1 MDCSLNRD
9 FAQRAER
16 HGKFGFEGTDSF
28 QRVLSLLRSA
38 TTMRTNPIAPMQNF
52 IARWIKNFE
61 NKSTRESGVAITHLF
76 VDFSRERY
84 CPPKILLGPMV
95 EEATRV
101 ARVMSVREM
110 RKLVISMA
118 YLAIDPGERFLAAM
132 SHNVKAHHH
141 HLNKNEAILMLH
153 GLAVLDSVLA
163 HHCGEERFDLKS
175 IYYTLV
181 SNPEFIRKMHDHPDR
196 AQINMLAD
204 ADRWFVGTSE
214 WKYQDD
220 EFDSSPLEREVA
232 AVLRKSSADVFEQM
246 DMPYIN
252 HPVDLSVMYNEKSFH
267 LECDGKTHLVRL
279 CDGHGTYMNGQTIF
293 QSGLIQRAVDAPLVR
308 LPSYIFLKN
317 EEDMG
322 FWRSFLDQMTVIPE
336 KTSLMLLGVGRPQLL
351 PIKVNSPF

>member
-1 MDCSLNRD
+1 MNCSLTRD
-9 FAQRAER
+9 FAQRAEH

-38 TTMRTNPIAPMQNF
+38 TRIPTNPIAPMKNF

-76 VDFSRERY
+76 DDFSRERV
-84 CPPKILLGPMV
+84 CPPKILLAPMV

-101 ARVMSVREM
+101 ARSMSVREV

-118 YLAIDPGERFLAAM
+118 YLAVDPGEQFLAAI
-132 SHNVKAHHH
+132 SRNIKAHHS

-163 HHCGEERFDLKS
+163 HHHGEKRFDLKS

-181 SNPEFIRKMHDHPDR
+181 TNPEFLKKIQDHPDH

-204 ADRWFVGTSE
+204 VDRWFLGSSD

-220 EFDSSPLEREVA
+220 EFNASPLEGKVA
-232 AVLRKSSADVFEQM
+232 TVLRKCSADVFEQM
-246 DMPYIN
+246 DMPHIN
-252 HPVDLSVMYNEKSFH
+252 HPVDLSVIYNEKSFH
-267 LECDGKTHLVRL
+267 LECDGKTHLIRL

-293 QSGLIQRAVDAPLVR
+293 QSGLISACR
-308 LPSYIFLKN
+308 
-317 EEDMG
+317 
-322 FWRSFLDQMTVIPE
+322 
-336 KTSLMLLGVGRPQLL
+336 
-351 PIKVNSPF
+351 